1 MICIIT
7 RDGSMVKITFML
19 YSAIRINDF
28 PGKRQ
33 FKLTVVVI
41 SDWELFDGSRLI
53 SVYKQFFFLEWLVR
67 FKSVTLLSCIGQ
79 KDQWLSY
86 IRRNSFLFVGLSC
99 RSGMTTFYRNIL
111 HCFLF
116 QSLLKVNKTR
126 APAAKTIL
134 HTVKGEVL
142 IWVQV

>member
-79 KDQWLSY
+79 K
-86 IRRNSFLFVGLSC
+86 
-99 RSGMTTFYRNIL
+99 RSMTKL
-111 HCFLF
+111 HKKKQLPVCGP
-116 QSLLKVNKTR
+116 LL
-126 APAAKTIL
+126 
-134 HTVKGEVL
+134 
-142 IWVQV
+142 

>member
-41 SDWELFDGSRLI
+41 SD
-53 SVYKQFFFLEWLVR
+53 
-67 FKSVTLLSCIGQ
+67 
-79 KDQWLSY
+79 
-86 IRRNSFLFVGLSC
+86 
-99 RSGMTTFYRNIL
+99 
-111 HCFLF
+111 
-116 QSLLKVNKTR
+116 
-126 APAAKTIL
+126 
-134 HTVKGEVL
+134 
-142 IWVQV
+142 